1 MGSRVVV
8 VGAGAGGLAA
18 AIDLARAGHQVTL
31 TERFASPGGKMR
43 EAQVAGRAIDVGPT
57 VLTMRWVFDELF
69 HDAGFE
75 LDDRLELSPATI
87 LARHTWNPG
96 ETLDLYADPER
107 SYDAIAAFAGAKEAR
122 GYAKFRRRAK
132 EMYDTLES
140 SFIRAP
146 RPTAIGLVRRS
157 GGLGALLTINPFETL
172 WRELGR
178 YFADPR
184 LQQLFGRYAT
194 YCGSSPFE
202 APATLM
208 LIAHVELDGVWTIRG
223 GMHQLARAMADIA
236 EAVGVSTRY
245 RSRVTELT
253 FSGGKISGVVVD
265 NDNWIEA
272 DAVVIN
278 ADPTALA
285 SGCFGDR
292 IATRFEPLDRAKR
305 SNSALTWAMLA
316 KTDGLTL
323 SRHNVFFGRDYP
335 AEFADLRAGLIPR
348 DPTVYICCQDRSDTE
363 PDPLGPERL
372 FMIVNAPA
380 DGDRNRRGA
389 DELEVHREVM
399 LSALRRQGLQ
409 LVTTG
414 SEEVMTTPADYA
426 SDFPGIGGA
435 LYGAATHG
443 SRASFQRPSA
453 RTRVEGLYLAGGGCH
468 PGAGVPNS
476 TLSGRL
482 AARAVIEDLAP
493 RRRGFDR
500 FRDRHPPRSR

>member
-1 MGSRVVV
+1 MSSRVVV
-8 VGAGAGGLAA
+8 VGAGVGGLAA
-18 AIDLARAGHQVTL
+18 AIDLARAGHRVTL

-43 EAQVAGRAIDVGPT
+43 EAHVAGRAIDVGPT

-69 HDAGFE
+69 QDAGLD
-75 LDDRLELSPATI
+75 LDDRLDLTPATT
-87 LARHTWNPG
+87 LARHVWSPS
-96 ETLDLYADPER
+96 EILELYADPER
-107 SYDAIAAFAGAKEAR
+107 SHEAIAAFAGTQEAR
-122 GYAKFRRRAK
+122 GYARFRKRAK
-132 EMYDTLES
+132 EMYNTLES

-157 GGLGALLTINPFETL
+157 GGLGGLLTINPFETL

-184 LQQLFGRYAT
+184 LRQLFGRYAT

-223 GMHQLARAMADIA
+223 GMHQLARAMADLA
-236 EAVGVSTRY
+236 QALGVSTRY
-245 RSRVTELT
+245 RSQVTELT
-253 FSGGKISGVVVD
+253 LNGDKLSGVVV
-265 NDNWIEA
+265 NDDHWLEA
-272 DAVVIN
+272 DAVVVN
-278 ADPTALA
+278 ADPSALA

-316 KTDGLTL
+316 KADGLAL
-323 SRHNVFFGRDYP
+323 RRHNVFFGRDYP
-335 AEFADLRAGLIPR
+335 AEFAELRAGLIPR
-348 DPTVYICCQDRSDTE
+348 DPTVYVCCQDRSDTE
-363 PDPLGPERL
+363 PNPSGAERL
-372 FMIVNAPA
+372 FMIMNAPA

-389 DELEVHREVM
+389 DELETHRRVM
-399 LSALRRQGLQ
+399 LGALRRRGLE

-414 SEEVMTTPADYA
+414 SPEVVTTPSDYA
-426 SDFPGIGGA
+426 HDFPGVGGA

-482 AARAVIEDLAP
+482 AAQAVIEDLAP